1 MLLSLYL
8 PSAPSGPPVSVT
20 SSNVVPNSFSIQW
33 QTVHCVHQNGDITSY
48 SVQYGIQGNEH
59 TETVVVPSSDQA
71 TTLTGL
77 EPDTIYLVQ
86 VAGVNAQGVGDY
98 RNLTVTTPQSGFDT
112 PICIHIF
119 VSFFSHIH

>member
-1 MLLSLYL
+1 M
-8 PSAPSGPPVSVT
+8 
-20 SSNVVPNSFSIQW
+20 
-33 QTVHCVHQNGDITSY
+33 
-48 SVQYGIQGNEH
+48 QYGVQGNEH
-59 TETVVVPSSDQA
+59 RETVVVPSSDQA
-71 TTLTGL
+71 TTLTEL
-77 EPDTIYLVQ
+77 EPDTTYLVQ